1 MNSDMTHA
9 CRRRRWPLVLLAA
22 LVAVSVA
29 AFAGA
34 CGGDD
39 DEGEETTA
47 ETSAETVDVTAA
59 DYSYDLSAAPTA
71 DTKEITFENVG
82 KEDHELIFA
91 KINEGYTL
99 QDAIKA
105 EGEKGTAELLGRT
118 VAKPGGQ
125 GKALKL
131 SKLEPGNY
139 AMVCA
144 FRTKDGEPHYSLGQQ
159 QEFVIE

>member
-1 MNSDMTHA
+1 MTHA

-82 KEDHELIFA
+82 
-91 KINEGYTL
+91 
-99 QDAIKA
+99 
-105 EGEKGTAELLGRT
+105 
-118 VAKPGGQ
+118 
-125 GKALKL
+125 
-131 SKLEPGNY
+131 
-139 AMVCA
+139 
-144 FRTKDGEPHYSLGQQ
+144 
-159 QEFVIE
+159 